1 MRVLVAALLLSGC
14 LPPVADDG
22 DPDSRNFGADE
33 DAGTSAPLAVGGLAR
48 VTADALNLRDGAG
61 TWANILRTL
70 PCGAQVEVL
79 DGPSNT
85 WWNLRYQGEIGWASG
100 KYLIPDGI

>member
-1 MRVLVAALLLSGC
+1 
-14 LPPVADDG
+14 
-22 DPDSRNFGADE
+22 
-33 DAGTSAPLAVGGLAR
+33 
-48 VTADALNLRDGAG
+48 ADALNLRDGAG

-79 DGPSNT
+79 DGPSNA

-100 KYLIPDGI
+100 KYLIPDGIFSDGLCNAGDVDAMFARARLALGYSYYWGHGSWRDDGAGT